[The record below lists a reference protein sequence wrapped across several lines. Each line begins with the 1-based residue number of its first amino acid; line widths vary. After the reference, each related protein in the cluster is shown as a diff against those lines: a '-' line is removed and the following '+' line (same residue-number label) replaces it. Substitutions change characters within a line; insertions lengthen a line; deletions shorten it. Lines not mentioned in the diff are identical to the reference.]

1 MLYALRSPYLFIEF
15 YLCINFF
22 FWSNVSPI
30 SQSSLLILWALC
42 THVLC
47 TFIKHLCCSFWPTAV
62 TQVSALPTTAT
73 QFWFFS
79 RAQPHAQWKVSP
91 LGLFSVFFLLY
102 TIVYFHEICTEVI
115 ILNYWFFS
123 YGFFASGTHL
133 LWGPSQSVACIILL
147 AYNVTIYTIWPPCL

>member
-1 MLYALRSPYLFIEF
+1 MLYALRSPYLFIKF

-30 SQSSLLILWALC
+30 SQSSLLILRALC

-62 TQVSALPTTAT
+62 TQVLALPTTAT
-73 QFWFFS
+73 QFWFCRVHSHMLNEKS
-79 RAQPHAQWKVSP
+79 RLLARFLS
-91 LGLFSVFFLLY
+91 FFFLLY
-102 TIVYFHEICTEVI
+102 TIVYFHEIFTEVI

-123 YGFFASGTHL
+123 YGFFASGTHWQTQAPSLQTFL
-133 LWGPSQSVACIILL
+133 LTPTP
-147 AYNVTIYTIWPPCL
+147 TIYRVIS